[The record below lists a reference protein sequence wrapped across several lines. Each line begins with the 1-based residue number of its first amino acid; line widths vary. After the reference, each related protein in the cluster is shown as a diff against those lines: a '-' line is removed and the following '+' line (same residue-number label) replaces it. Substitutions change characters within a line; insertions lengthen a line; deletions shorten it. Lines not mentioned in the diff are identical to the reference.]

1 MKQFGRWAFLLTLV
15 FSLGFA
21 LTGCETSDNSDD
33 DDNDAAPAKTGSGGD
48 RAKIIGTWKV
58 TTTTWRWSKMTF
70 NADNTRSVV
79 DRLTGEKLSRGTWS
93 LQNGKLVVVSD
104 VTEEWDYVVTKTTL
118 TATLPS
124 GTVIEMVKK

>member
-1 MKQFGRWAFLLTLV
+1 MKQFGRRAFFLAMILT
-15 FSLGFA
+15 SGFA

-33 DDNDAAPAKTGSGGD
+33 DDNDNRVVQTAPAND
-48 RAKIIGTWKV
+48 RARIIGTWKV
-58 TTTTWRWSKMTF
+58 VTPWRWSKMTF
-70 NADNTRSVV
+70 NADGSRSVV

-104 VTEEWDYVVTKTTL
+104 VTEEWDYTVTATTL

-124 GTVIEMVKK
+124 GSVIEMVKKQ